1 MTDETPKMAKPKPT
15 FTVKLK
21 DVRDGE
27 NSFIAIGAAWLND
40 NGSIYVKLNEPMS
53 IMSPFYLFRITQ

>member
-1 MTDETPKMAKPKPT
+1 MTDETPKTAKPKPT

-53 IMSPFYLFRITQ
+53 IFTPIYLFRITQ